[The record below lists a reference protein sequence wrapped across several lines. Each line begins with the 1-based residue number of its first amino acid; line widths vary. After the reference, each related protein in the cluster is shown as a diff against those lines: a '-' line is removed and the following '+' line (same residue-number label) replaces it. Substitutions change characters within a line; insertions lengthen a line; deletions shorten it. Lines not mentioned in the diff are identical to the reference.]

1 MRNILFALYLSA
13 AFAVGGMQPAYA
25 ESSKAATDGVTK
37 IAIVDVQGLMS
48 SSKAGKSIQD
58 QIARQR
64 DSFKDE
70 FTKMEKDLTETQK
83 KLAEQKDLS
92 PEDAAAKK
100 KDFETRL
107 MEANRLVQQ
116 RRQALEK
123 AAAEATM
130 DLRKGVVKVVA
141 EIASKEGYD
150 VVLTSQNV
158 IVSQDE
164 MDITAAVLKAM
175 DKDMPDLKLK
185 VDSAAPEKKK

>member
-1 MRNILFALYLSA
+1 MRNILFALCLSA
-13 AFAVGGMQPAYA
+13 AFAAGGVQPAYA
-25 ESSKAATDGVTK
+25 ESSKAAADGVTK

-92 PEDAAAKK
+92 PEEAAVKK

-130 DLRKGVVKVVA
+130 DLRKEVVKVVA
-141 EIASKEGYD
+141 EIAGKEGYD